1 MQVGLKID
9 ILFVS
14 FKIRNMKITLILFFG
29 FLFSLN
35 LSFAQIKVKTTN
47 SGLNLRS
54 EPTTSSKVL
63 YSLPNETELL
73 YANDWTEG
81 WIKVRYS
88 NTYNMD
94 RSEDEQEFDY
104 TGWVNLSFI
113 ETKMFKSSILEPMS
127 WQDETDGCFSGIY
140 GVDGLLGIE
149 NFNPQSTESVFKVK
163 IKGVYYS
170 MTRIENN
177 DQYFRLENPQV
188 KIEFF
193 GADTDRG
200 IESGESKGV
209 LRVEYNGKVEYI
221 YAALGGGC

>member
-1 MQVGLKID
+1 LTGYL
-9 ILFVS
+9 
-14 FKIRNMKITLILFFG
+14 
-29 FLFSLN
+29 FLFIAFLISLN
-35 LSFAQIKVKTTN
+35 LSFAQIRVKTSN

-54 EPTTSSKVL
+54 EPTTSSSVL
-63 YSLPNETELL
+63 FSLPNETELL

-88 NTYNMD
+88 NSYNMD

-127 WQDETDGCFSGIY
+127 WQDETDGCFYGIY
-140 GVDGLLGIE
+140 GVDGLLGID
-149 NFNPQSTESVFKVK
+149 NFDEQSTGSKFKVK
-163 IKGVYYS
+163 IKGVAYALTMS
-170 MTRIENN
+170 EVQDN
-177 DQYFRLENPQV
+177 YFRFDHPQV

-193 GADTDRG
+193 GAETDRG
-200 IESGESKGV
+200 IESVESKGV
-209 LRVEYNGKVEYI
+209 LRVEYNGQVEYI